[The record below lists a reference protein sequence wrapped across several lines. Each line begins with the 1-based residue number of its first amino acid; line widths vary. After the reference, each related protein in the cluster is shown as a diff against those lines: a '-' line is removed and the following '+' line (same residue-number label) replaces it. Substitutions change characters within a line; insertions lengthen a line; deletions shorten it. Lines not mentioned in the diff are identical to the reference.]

1 MLEERYMDLKL
12 KKVEFEMEK
21 EWIELKEWI
30 DVEQEGIKYGL
41 QVDLSNNNTK
51 KEFRETRSTEV
62 SLTIVSGKDNL
73 N

>member
-51 KEFRETRSTEV
+51 K
-62 SLTIVSGKDNL
+62 SLERL
-73 N
+73 EALRYL

>member
-30 DVEQEGIKYGL
+30 DVEQEEIKYGL

-51 KEFRETRSTEV
+51 K
-62 SLTIVSGKDNL
+62 SLERL
-73 N
+73 EALRYL

>member
-12 KKVEFEMEK
+12 KRVEFEMEK

-41 QVDLSNNNTK
+41 HVDLSNNNTK
-51 KEFRETRSTEV
+51 K
-62 SLTIVSGKDNL
+62 SLERL
-73 N
+73 EALRYL

>member
-30 DVEQEGIKYGL
+30 DVGQEGIKYGL

-51 KEFRETRSTEV
+51 K
-62 SLTIVSGKDNL
+62 SLERL
-73 N
+73 EALRYL